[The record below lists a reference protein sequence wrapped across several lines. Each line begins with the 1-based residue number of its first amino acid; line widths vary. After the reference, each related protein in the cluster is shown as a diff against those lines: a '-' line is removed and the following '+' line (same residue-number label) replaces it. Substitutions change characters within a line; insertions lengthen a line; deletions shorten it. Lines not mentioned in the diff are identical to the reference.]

1 MSDRGDLIIP
11 ELAEHTPL
19 RPLWICRIDARPW
32 PCPDARL
39 NLVAAYLPAR
49 RIELYLYLGSQ
60 FTTALAEL
68 DTVVVETGE
77 RADATGLHV
86 RILGW
91 LISHEARQ
99 RVRRR
104 RAI

>member
-1 MSDRGDLIIP
+1 MP

-19 RPLWICRIDARPW
+19 RPLWICRIDACPW

-39 NLVAAYLPAR
+39 NLVAAYLPTR
-49 RIELYLYLGSQ
+49 RIELYLYLGLQ

-68 DTVVVETGE
+68 DTVVLEAG
-77 RADATGLHV
+77 AQPDPYSLHA

-91 LISHEARQ
+91 LVTHEFKQ
-99 RVRRR
+99 RGGRRR
-104 RAI
+104 TI